1 MEIYQVVLISLFVY
15 LGSIG
20 SIVGNTIGWYTL
32 GRPLVASFVVG
43 VILGDVPTA
52 LLVGIPLQIMYM
64 GNVTPGGAVAW
75 DLSYATYI
83 GVAGAIVFGQGMEA
97 AQIIGLAVVF
107 AGIGGLV
114 GQVMWNIS
122 YALNLPLNRLAH
134 KYADAGE
141 VNKMYIP
148 NMVLG
153 QLIGFACRFIPAVI
167 VLTTM
172 TTASQQTDFATLI
185 PGWVTTL
192 LGLFGGMMAALGM
205 GIILS
210 FLLKKRYHWAI
221 FLIGFT
227 LVTYFQL
234 DIMAVAVVA
243 ILAAILYYT
252 VLSNLP
258 AKEGA
263 EHGKEN

>member
-1 MEIYQVVLISLFVY
+1 MEMYQIILIALFVY

-43 VILGDVPTA
+43 VIMGDVPTA
-52 LLVGIPLQIMYM
+52 MMVGIPLQIMYM

-83 GVAGAIVFGQGMEA
+83 GVAGAIVFGKGMSTTEV
-97 AQIIGLAVVF
+97 IGLAVVF

-114 GQVMWNIS
+114 GQIMWNVS
-122 YALNLPLNRLAH
+122 YALNLPINRLAH
-134 KYADAGE
+134 KYADEGQTE
-141 VNKMYIP
+141 KMYIP

-153 QLIGFACRFIPAVI
+153 QSIGFACRFIPAVI

-172 TTASQQTDFATLI
+172 TAASGQGDFASMI
-185 PGWVTTL
+185 PSWVTTL
-192 LGLFGGMMAALGM
+192 LGMFGGMMAALGM

-210 FLLKKRYHWAI
+210 FLLKKGYHWAI
-221 FLIGFT
+221 FLVGFI
-227 LVTYFQL
+227 LITYFKL
-234 DIMAVAVVA
+234 STMAVAVVA
-243 ILAAILYYT
+243 VLAAILYYS
-252 VLSNLP
+252 VISNLP
-258 AKEGA
+258 GKEG
-263 EHGKEN
+263 N